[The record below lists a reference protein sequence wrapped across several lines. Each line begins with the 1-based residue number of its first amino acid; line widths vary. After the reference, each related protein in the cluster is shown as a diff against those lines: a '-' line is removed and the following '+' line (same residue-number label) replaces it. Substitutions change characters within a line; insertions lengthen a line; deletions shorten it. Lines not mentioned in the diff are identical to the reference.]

1 MLMNNVLRPDVPL
14 YLTDG
19 GLETT
24 LIFHDGLD
32 LPEFASFPMLDIQQ
46 GRERLIA
53 YYQRYIDIARRAGT
67 GFILETPTWRASH
80 KWANTLGYSDTD
92 VDRFNTQAVDL
103 MQVLRW
109 SFATQE
115 TPMLI
120 SGCIGP
126 QDDGYQPQNRMSA
139 KEAEDYHRQQVQAFR
154 TSNADMVTA
163 TTMTYPDEAIGIANA
178 GAAAGVPVVISF
190 TVETDGRLPID
201 ISLKEAIE
209 QVDQEAEVPPA
220 YYMINCAHPD
230 HFNLVEG
237 APWLERIGG
246 VRANASRMSHAELD
260 ESETLDD
267 GDPEEFGEQHRWLR
281 GALPDL
287 RVIGGCCG
295 TDHRH
300 VAAVA
305 GTQNPGL
312 AANLSKASGELTP

>member
-1 MLMNNVLRPDVPL
+1 
-14 YLTDG
+14 
-19 GLETT
+19 
-24 LIFHDGLD
+24 
-32 LPEFASFPMLDIQQ
+32 
-46 GRERLIA
+46 
-53 YYQRYIDIARRAGT
+53 
-67 GFILETPTWRASH
+67 
-80 KWANTLGYSDTD
+80 
-92 VDRFNTQAVDL
+92 
-103 MQVLRW
+103 
-109 SFATQE
+109 
-115 TPMLI
+115 
-120 SGCIGP
+120 
-126 QDDGYQPQNRMSA
+126 MSA
-139 KEAEDYHRQQVQAFR
+139 KAAEDYHRQQVQALR

-237 APWLERIGG
+237 APWLGRIGG

-281 GALPDL
+281 DALPDL

-312 AANLSKASGELTP
+312 AANLPKASGELTP